1 MNNKKHRIRVVALF
15 LVFTMIFTIGSGFY
29 NQNISLAA
37 DDDPLSAWQA
47 QQSVIQNNLDQLKD
61 EVNSSKDTLSAY
73 QQQLRTVD
81 AEIEAAE
88 KQLEALETQLANAN
102 RILEVIDGELE
113 KSQESLS
120 NQLDAF
126 GTRLREYYM
135 TGELSMLDVF
145 FESSS
150 MEEFITLSY
159 YMEQLVAYDTEMI
172 ETINTRIEEIQ
183 TKRTE
188 QAEMVADIQTMTS
201 EQEAIKA
208 ALDEKRSQKLAMVAD
223 AQDEYD
229 EALDTYDEMLQTAQ
243 EVEQKIKDILA
254 QQGGGSSGT
263 TGSGIFMWP
272 LPSQYKTVSSNYGM
286 RWHPTKHV
294 YKMHTGIDL
303 PAPAGTP
310 IYAADSGT
318 VIMAQYYGSYGNCVI
333 INHGNGTQTLYGHQ
347 SRIAVSNGA
356 SVSKGQI
363 IGYVG
368 TTGAST
374 GNHLHFEVRVNGS
387 YVSPWGYVSK

>member
-208 ALDEKRSQKLAMVAD
+208 ALDEKHSQKLAMVAD

-254 QQGGGSSGT
+254 
-263 TGSGIFMWP
+263 
-272 LPSQYKTVSSNYGM
+272 
-286 RWHPTKHV
+286 
-294 YKMHTGIDL
+294 
-303 PAPAGTP
+303 
-310 IYAADSGT
+310 
-318 VIMAQYYGSYGNCVI
+318 
-333 INHGNGTQTLYGHQ
+333 
-347 SRIAVSNGA
+347 
-356 SVSKGQI
+356 
-363 IGYVG
+363 
-368 TTGAST
+368 
-374 GNHLHFEVRVNGS
+374 
-387 YVSPWGYVSK
+387 